1 LARPPKGV
9 SVKKTVFAAL
19 FVIIAPAAALA
30 YPNGTPNYVT
40 DTGPFCASCHSAAK
54 IEYMPEAPADL
65 ARNEVPET
73 KHYGAVRAQTP
84 PSPYVELS
92 SKQREEIIRVAKLI
106 DSKSSISVLAP
117 ARAKA
122 GQEVT
127 VTVRARGGN
136 GPAIGV
142 MLVDRALRFQARP
155 ISSSGWFVSGAPE
168 VKGQDNK
175 AQTTWLDRR
184 ANGLARNMSYIMI
197 EEQPFD
203 LEKDIMPAATV
214 TFRLKA
220 PSMPGVYTM
229 AAALFY
235 GTENTDKAG
244 FFQRPSGRILF
255 SEELEIRVENP

>member
-1 LARPPKGV
+1 MKN
-9 SVKKTVFAAL
+9 SVIAA
-19 FVIIAPAAALA
+19 FFIVMAPLDALA

-106 DSKSSISVLAP
+106 ASKSTISVFAP
-117 ARAKA
+117 ASAKA

-127 VTVRARGGN
+127 VTVRARRGN

-155 ISSSGWFVSGAPE
+155 ISSSGWHISGPPA
-168 VKGQDNK
+168 VRGQAGK
-175 AQTTWLDRR
+175 AQP
-184 ANGLARNMSYIMI
+184 I
-197 EEQPFD
+197 
-203 LEKDIMPAATV
+203 
-214 TFRLKA
+214 
-220 PSMPGVYTM
+220 
-229 AAALFY
+229 
-235 GTENTDKAG
+235 
-244 FFQRPSGRILF
+244 
-255 SEELEIRVENP
+255 